1 MSANCE
7 AFGLYGFELRCFFTL
22 KIRLQVWRCTAV
34 ILSWG
39 RQKDHRFTKKDAN
52 DLYGKLVLFFAI
64 LRVFVLLN
72 SSCAEI
78 FSLGKSSV
86 LGCIVKIN

>member
-1 MSANCE
+1 MKHLV
-7 AFGLYGFELRCFFTL
+7 FMVFELRCFFTL
-22 KIRLQVWRCTAV
+22 EIRLQVWRCTFV

-39 RQKDHRFTKKDAN
+39 RLKDHRVTKKDAN
-52 DLYGKLVLFFAI
+52 DLCGKRVLFFAI
-64 LRVFVLLN
+64 LRVFVLN

-86 LGCIVKIN
+86 L